1 MTQRVPFR
9 IGLLGGESTG
19 KTTLAQQL
27 ADAVPAF
34 IGEEYL
40 REFVSTFGRVPSLAD
55 QEGIFLTQ
63 QATMNTVLRAAAHV
77 QTPAIVAD
85 PLPVMTAVYSLLYF
99 DNHDLLVD
107 GLADAATYDLIV
119 WCRPD
124 VGWASDRGQRDG
136 QAYALAAD
144 GAIGTHVWPELS
156 EGNRLDLAGD
166 PGNRLDRVLAA
177 LPT

>member
-1 MTQRVPFR
+1 VTQGAPLR
-9 IGLLGGESTG
+9 IGLLGGECTG

-27 ADAVPAF
+27 ANAIPAF

-40 REFVSTFGRVPSLAD
+40 REFVTTFGRVPSLAD

-63 QATMNTVLRAAAHV
+63 QATMNT
-77 QTPAIVAD
+77 
-85 PLPVMTAVYSLLYF
+85 LPVMTAVYSLLYF

-144 GAIGTHVWPELS
+144 GAIGTHVWPKLS

-166 PGNRLDRVLAA
+166 PGNRLDRVLSA